1 MQLQYGVQS
10 ILSLG
15 SLDMTVEVTG
25 LGIHVGVFLSFADMS
40 LRLVT
45 VHAVGDIAAWL
56 RQFKD
61 CTSSDI
67 SPFS

>member
-1 MQLQYGVQS
+1 
-10 ILSLG
+10 
-15 SLDMTVEVTG
+15 MTAEVTG